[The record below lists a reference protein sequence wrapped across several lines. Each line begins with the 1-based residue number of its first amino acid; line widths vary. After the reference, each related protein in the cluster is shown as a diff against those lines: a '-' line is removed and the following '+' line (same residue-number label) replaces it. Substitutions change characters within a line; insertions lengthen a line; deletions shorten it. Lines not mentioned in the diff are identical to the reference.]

1 MTQYMGLHETLE
13 VHELLTFKNLCVTK
27 AFTMSG
33 LVQDPQLKSILTN
46 DVESGRRFITQ
57 LQELITDRSK
67 EDNE

>member
-33 LVQDPQLKSILTN
+33 FVQDPQLKSILTN
-46 DVESGRRFITQ
+46 DVASGRKFITQ
-57 LQELITDRSK
+57 LQQLITDRSQN
-67 EDNE
+67 NE